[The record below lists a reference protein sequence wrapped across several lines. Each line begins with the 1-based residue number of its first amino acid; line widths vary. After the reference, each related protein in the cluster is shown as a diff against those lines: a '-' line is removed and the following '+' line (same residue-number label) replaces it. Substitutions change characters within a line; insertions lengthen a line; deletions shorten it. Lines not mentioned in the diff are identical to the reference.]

1 MRYETAGAFRMA
13 LEARLN
19 QRAAGAGEDVLRLR
33 RAVAFERLLVRL
45 ACADEPHWVLKG
57 GTALEVRYD
66 RLARATRDVDLAFS
80 GTEPAV
86 DAADDLVDALSS
98 DPHGDLF
105 TFEVTDRR
113 VLSVVGL
120 RGAVIRLALTARLDG
135 RVFERFVVDLV
146 SSEGR
151 PVLTDT
157 IPIGHE
163 LAFADL
169 PTVDLMV
176 LDLRVHFA
184 EKLEAFTQVFAERE
198 NTRVKDLVDLVLL
211 IERGLAADGQLVDAI
226 ISAFAEKERSPPPPQ
241 LAAPPR
247 NWADDYAA
255 MAAMVRLSAAD
266 IDSGF
271 ALVQSFWRAALTAT
285 NPSDSDSND

>member
-1 MRYETAGAFRMA
+1 MA

-19 QRAAGAGEDVLRLR
+19 QRADGAAEDVLRLR

-86 DAADDLVDALSS
+86 DAADDLIDALAS

-113 VLSVVGL
+113 VSSVVGL
-120 RGAVIRLALTARLDG
+120 RGAVVRLAVTARLDG

-151 PVLTDT
+151 SVPAET

-169 PTVDLMV
+169 PTVDLRV

-184 EKLEAFTQVFAERE
+184 EKLDAFTQVFADRE

-211 IERGLAADGQLVDAI
+211 IERGLGADAELVDAV
-226 ISAFAEKERSPPPPQ
+226 AQLFAEKERTLHRSPLAPPPPT
-241 LAAPPR
+241 
-247 NWADDYAA
+247 WADEYAA
-255 MAAMVRLSAAD
+255 MAEAVRLSATD

-271 ALVQSFWRAALTAT
+271 AAVQAFWHAALEVTEPST
-285 NPSDSDSND
+285 SDSDH

>member
-1 MRYETAGAFRMA
+1 MRYESAGAFRMA

-19 QRAAGAGEDVLRLR
+19 QRAAGAAEDVLRLR

-86 DAADDLVDALSS
+86 DAADDLIDALAS

-113 VLSVVGL
+113 VLSVIGL
-120 RGAVIRLALTARLDG
+120 RGAVVRLAVAARLDG

-151 PVLTDT
+151 SVPAET

-169 PTVDLMV
+169 PTVDLRV

-184 EKLEAFTQVFAERE
+184 EKLDAFTQVFADRE

-211 IERGLAADGQLVDAI
+211 IERGLPADAQLVDAVAQ
-226 ISAFAEKERSPPPPQ
+226 SFAEKERALPSAVLAEPP
-241 LAAPPR
+241 
-247 NWADDYAA
+247 NGWTDDYAS
-255 MAAMVRLSAAD
+255 MAAAVRLSAAD

-271 ALVQSFWRAALTAT
+271 AVVQTFWQAALAVT
-285 NPSDSDSND
+285 NPSTPDSDH

>member
-1 MRYETAGAFRMA
+1 MRYESAGAFRMA

-19 QRAAGAGEDVLRLR
+19 QRAAGAAEDVLRLR

-45 ACADEPHWVLKG
+45 ACADEPRWVLKG

-80 GTEPAV
+80 GAEPAI
-86 DAADDLVDALSS
+86 DAADDLIDALAS

-120 RGAVIRLALTARLDG
+120 RGAVVRLAVTARLDG

-151 PVLTDT
+151 PVPTDT

-184 EKLEAFTQVFAERE
+184 EKLDAFTQVFEDRE

-211 IERGLAADGQLVDAI
+211 IERGLGADAELVEAVTR
-226 ISAFAEKERSPPPPQ
+226 SFAEKERTLHSSP
-241 LAAPPR
+241 LAAPPPT
-247 NWADDYAA
+247 WAEDYAA
-255 MAAMVRLSAAD
+255 MAAAVRLSARD

-271 ALVQSFWRAALTAT
+271 ELLQSFWQTALAT
-285 NPSDSDSND
+285 NTPSVPDSNR

>member
-1 MRYETAGAFRMA
+1 MA

-19 QRAAGAGEDVLRLR
+19 LQASAAGEDVLRQR
-33 RAVAFERLLVRL
+33 RGVAFERLLVRL
-45 ACADEPHWVLKG
+45 AVSDEPHWVLKG

-80 GTEPAV
+80 GPQSAD
-86 DAADDLVDALSS
+86 DAADDLIDAITL

-113 VLSVVGL
+113 VMSVVGL
-120 RGAVIRLALTARLDG
+120 RGAVVRLAVTARLDS

-151 PVLTDT
+151 TVPAET

-169 PTVDLMV
+169 PTVDMRV

-184 EKLEAFTQVFAERE
+184 EKLDAFTQDFGERE

-211 IERGLAADGQLVDAI
+211 IERGLPPDRALVEAV
-226 ISAFAEKERSPPPPQ
+226 SSSFAESGRLPPSSE
-241 LAAPPR
+241 LAAPPTT
-247 NWADDYAA
+247 WTDDYGV
-255 MAAMVRLSAAD
+255 MASAVGLSAD
-266 IDSGF
+266 QIDAG
-271 ALVQSFWRAALTAT
+271 LVVVQTFWHAALGAAD
-285 NPSDSDSND
+285 PSTHIADR